1 MKICRV
7 GVMGLLITAAA
18 CGAARSRGGGGTG
31 GAAEPTSGGAPGAGS
46 GGTRG
51 GGSGGVADAG
61 SSGGTAGS
69 TGSGG
74 TAPVA
79 GDAGTTDAQLAGA
92 AVPPGVPLGLPLV
105 VTDNYENRG
114 WFGDPDITAR
124 FAGSGMIQEA
134 EVAAGPCAMRAAGAR
149 GKCLRFVYTPPAQ
162 LMPPATG
169 GWVGDFF
176 LRTLKFYHPE
186 VSPTPRPGQANWGY
200 EPAVALPP
208 GATRVSFYA
217 AAPAPVTVSFRAGT
231 ERDAFVIPELTV
243 TLTPA
248 WKQYAIPLDGVRY
261 GWNVFGPF
269 GWSLKDTRQAAT
281 FFVDGVVWEGSGGPP
296 MPPAVMP
303 MPAPVPPPAPAT
315 PMVSAPKAPAG
326 QRDGVRQFVFINK
339 CAEPVW
345 VGAFGNPVPAGG
357 GFRLEA
363 GQTST
368 ITVPGGKWT
377 GRFWGRTGCRF
388 DAAGVGAC
396 ETGSCGP
403 RLQCPAATGEPP
415 ATLAEFTLS
424 GGGVEPDFYDLSLV
438 DGYNL
443 PMAVAPLEG
452 TFTRRG
458 GTNDCG
464 APTCA
469 GDLNPTC
476 PPELRFSNAS
486 AKVVACLSACERF
499 RTEEYCCS
507 GAHATA
513 ATCPPFAYSR
523 VFKAACP
530 NAYSYAY
537 DDATST
543 YTCQGEDYAIWFCP

>member
-1 MKICRV
+1 MNPWRL
-7 GVMGLLITAAA
+7 GVIGALFAA
-18 CGAARSRGGGGTG
+18 CGAAGPRAGTG
-31 GAAEPTSGGAPGAGS
+31 GRAGEPATGGAGPGAGS
-46 GGTRG
+46 GGAPG
-51 GGSGGVADAG
+51 GAVDASAVAGVGGSGGMG
-61 SSGGTAGS
+61 TGG
-69 TGSGG
+69 
-74 TAPVA
+74 APPS
-79 GDAGTTDAQLAGA
+79 GDAGVSDAQRAGA
-92 AVPPGVPLGLPLV
+92 AIPPGVPVGLPMV
-105 VTDNYENRG
+105 VTDHYQNRG
-114 WFGDPDITAR
+114 WFGDPDITGR
-124 FAGSGMIQEA
+124 FAGSGLIQEA
-134 EVAAGPCAMRAAGAR
+134 EGSGPCVMRAAGAR
-149 GKCLRFVYTPPAQ
+149 GKCLRFVYTPPVQ

-217 AAPAPVTVSFRAGT
+217 AAPEPVTVSFRAGID
-231 ERDAFVIPELTV
+231 RDAFLLPELTV

-248 WKQYAIPLDGVRY
+248 WKQYAISLEGVRY

-269 GWSLKDTRQAAT
+269 GWALKDTRKGAT
-281 FFVDGVVWEGSGGPP
+281 FYVDGVVWEGSAPP
-296 MPPAVMP
+296 PTPPAGMPPPLPVP
-303 MPAPVPPPAPAT
+303 PAPPPAPMVT
-315 PMVSAPKAPAG
+315 PPRAPAG
-326 QRDGVRQFVFINK
+326 QLDGVRQFVFINK
-339 CAEPVW
+339 CTQPIW

-403 RLQCPAATGEPP
+403 RAQCPGTTGEPP

-452 TFTRRG
+452 TFTRSG
-458 GTNDCG
+458 GAKDCG

-469 GDLNPTC
+469 GDLNLAC
-476 PPELRFSNAS
+476 PPELRFSNAG
-486 AKVVACLSACERF
+486 AQVVACLSACERF
-499 RTEEYCCS
+499 RTDEYCCA
-507 GAHATA
+507 GAHATP

-523 VFKAACP
+523 IFKAACP
-530 NAYSYAY
+530 DAYSYAY
-537 DDATST
+537 DDASST
-543 YTCQGEDYAIWFCP
+543 YTCKGEDYAIWFCP